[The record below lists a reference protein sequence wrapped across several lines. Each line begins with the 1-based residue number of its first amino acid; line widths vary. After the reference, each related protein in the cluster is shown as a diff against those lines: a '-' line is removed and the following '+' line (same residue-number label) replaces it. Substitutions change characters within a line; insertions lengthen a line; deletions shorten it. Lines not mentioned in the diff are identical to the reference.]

1 MNVYDLFPVALSI
14 ITVVIVLYLLW
25 SDAND

>member
-1 MNVYDLFPVALSI
+1 MNVYDLFPVALSVL
-14 ITVVIVLYLLW
+14 TVVIVLYLLW

>member
-1 MNVYDLFPVALSI
+1 MNAYDLFPVALSI
-14 ITVVIVLYLLW
+14 ITVVIVLYLIW